1 MPMVKVYPH
10 PSYDPLGVRVLL
22 GQIGV
27 SGPML
32 QDETSITCSMTEQQI
47 SNFVNGR
54 GAAHRLVVQTPEP
67 PAPEPPAP
75 IVEGALLS
83 CWPVDDD
90 PAPEPSAP
98 EPPAP
103 ELPAPELPAPEPPAP
118 PTKGDKRA

>member
-1 MPMVKVYPH
+1 MPMVKVHPH

-32 QDETSITCSMTEQQI
+32 QDETCITCQMSEQQI

-54 GAAHRLVVQTPEP
+54 GAAHRLVVQAEAAAPAPAPAPAPEP
-67 PAPEPPAP
+67 PAPEPPVP
-75 IVEGALLS
+75 E
-83 CWPVDDD
+83 P

-98 EPPAP
+98 T
-103 ELPAPELPAPEPPAP
+103 
-118 PTKGDKRA
+118 PTKGGKAA